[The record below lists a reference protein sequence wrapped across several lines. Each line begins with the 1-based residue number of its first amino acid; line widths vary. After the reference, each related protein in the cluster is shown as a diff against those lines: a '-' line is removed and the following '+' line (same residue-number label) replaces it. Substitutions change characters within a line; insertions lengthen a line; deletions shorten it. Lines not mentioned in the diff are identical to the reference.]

1 MARESLRVP
10 VYASASR
17 IFTKLQKI
25 SISIMRRTNIWIIV
39 YLDDMLIMD
48 QAMLMFRDTVI
59 FFVLLKLEMSIM
71 YPVQE
76 TEFLGSTF

>member
-1 MARESLRVP
+1 
-10 VYASASR
+10 
-17 IFTKLQKI
+17 
-25 SISIMRRTNIWIIV
+25 MRRTNIWIIV

-59 FFVLLKLEMSIM
+59 FFVLLKLEKSIM
-71 YPVQE
+71 YLVQE

>member
-1 MARESLRVP
+1 
-10 VYASASR
+10 
-17 IFTKLQKI
+17 
-25 SISIMRRTNIWIIV
+25 MRRTNIWIIV

-59 FFVLLKLEMSIM
+59 FFVLLKLEKSIM
-71 YPVQE
+71 YPVQQ

>member
-17 IFTKLQKI
+17 IFRKLQKI

>member
-1 MARESLRVP
+1 MVRESLRVP

-25 SISIMRRTNIWIIV
+25 SISIMRRTNIRIIV
-39 YLDDMLIMD
+39 YFDDMLIMD

-71 YPVQE
+71 YPV
-76 TEFLGSTF
+76 

>member
-1 MARESLRVP
+1 MARESWRVP